1 MADPRSL
8 PGYTP
13 PRSEV
18 AYEQH
23 REYTTR
29 DQSRPT
35 ADQHPM
41 SMRMNETARGP
52 SPILPSI
59 HDLQM
64 SEHNRMPP
72 RSDPYVHPEYRG
84 PSSAQ
89 LPGASR
95 DPYAQ
100 QGAPMMHAQPAYG
113 HPGMAYAEPEQ
124 LSPGVMAHS
133 AQANFGIMGDPMDGK
148 GKRRRGNLPKPI
160 TDILR
165 TWFHEH
171 LDHPYPSEEDKQM
184 FMTRTGL
191 SMSQVRTHSLSRVYL
206 VSIPANSFQISNWF
220 INARRRQLPA
230 LRNQMRSGADGDSS
244 RHSPFSDVDDSLS
257 SPHH

>member
-8 PGYTP
+8 PGYAP
-13 PRSEV
+13 HQPEV
-18 AYEQH
+18 AYEHH

-29 DQSRPT
+29 DQSRP
-35 ADQHPM
+35 AGDQLAM
-41 SMRMNETARGP
+41 AMRVGENPRGP

-64 SEHNRMPP
+64 SERNRMPP
-72 RSDPYVHPEYRG
+72 RSDPYPHPDYRG
-84 PSSAQ
+84 PSSAP

-95 DPYAQ
+95 DPYV
-100 QGAPMMHAQPAYG
+100 QGAPIMHAQQAYG
-113 HPGMAYAEPEQ
+113 HPPMAYAEPEQ

-133 AQANFGIMGDPMDGK
+133 AQANFSIMGDPIDGK

-191 SMSQVRTHSLSRVYL
+191 SMSQVSANAGRTGMN
-206 VSIPANSFQISNWF
+206 IQANSIAPDQ
-220 INARRRQLPA
+220 
-230 LRNQMRSGADGDSS
+230 
-244 RHSPFSDVDDSLS
+244 
-257 SPHH
+257 